1 MKPVSVNFDT
11 CAGSS
16 GCAQF
21 GQALTKGS
29 FSHALTAK
37 VKKISPVLPLVQ
49 LPRRRKERFFE

>member
-1 MKPVSVNFDT
+1 MLILTLRAASFD
-11 CAGSS
+11 
-16 GCAQF
+16 CAQF
-21 GQALTKGS
+21 SQALTKGH